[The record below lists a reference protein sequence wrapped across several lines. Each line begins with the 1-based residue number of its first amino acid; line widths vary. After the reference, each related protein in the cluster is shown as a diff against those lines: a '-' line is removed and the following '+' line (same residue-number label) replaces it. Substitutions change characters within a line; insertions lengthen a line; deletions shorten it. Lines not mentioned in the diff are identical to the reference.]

1 MNKTCPLPR
10 RLRAAIYLYKH
21 DLAFRGKISL
31 YQGMTTN
38 LLYAAFRLLT
48 GIIYVSSWFISMLVY
63 YFVLGGLRA
72 YLVICYNRKDKLGT
86 GFESRCYRRT
96 AWMLFILNIPMGIMI
111 TMMIVTNSG
120 FSYPGYV
127 IYLSAI
133 YTFYS
138 MISSVVNIIRF
149 RRLGSP
155 VLSAAKALNFVSAM
169 MSVLGLQTAM
179 IAAFSPGREA
189 WRRMM
194 NSITGGIV
202 YVGVIAT
209 AMYMLIR
216 SRIKKDGEKS

>member
-48 GIIYVSSWFISMLVY
+48 GIIYVSSWFISMAVY

-72 YLVICYNRKDKLGT
+72 YLVICYNLKDKRGV
-86 GFESRCYRRT
+86 GFESRCYQRT
-96 AWMLFILNIPMGIMI
+96 AWMLFILN
-111 TMMIVTNSG
+111 NSG

-133 YTFYS
+133 YTVYS
-138 MISSVVNIIRF
+138 MISSVVNIVRF